1 MLSRMFLEQA
11 TPEITFIAS
20 ATGTSNSSPTT
31 CNKPTGTAQGDL
43 MIAFMYTDGTGVWTA
58 PSGWTQ
64 VQNTDQSIMYK
75 VAGASEP
82 SSYSFVSTKAGFRYV
97 AITTYR
103 NAAYD
108 VIGTATTAT
117 TTTVTVPAITLSSSR
132 STVFLFTSAIGNLT
146 GWNTPTGFTSLLTN
160 TNPYSYL
167 FSKSGVASGSTGT
180 VSLTRTGTSASAQ
193 SAVLVG
199 IKPA

>member
-1 MLSRMFLEQA
+1 MLQRMFLEQQA
-11 TPEITFIAS
+11 NEITFIAS
-20 ATGTSNSSPTT
+20 ATGTSGTTPTT
-31 CNKPTGTAQGDL
+31 CNKPTGTIQGDL
-43 MIAFMYTDGTGVWTA
+43 MIAFMYGDGGNAWTA
-58 PSGWTQ
+58 PSGWT
-64 VQNTDQSIMYK
+64 VIQNADQAIMYK
-75 VAGASEP
+75 VAGASEG
-82 SSYSFVSTKAGFRYV
+82 SSYSFVSTKTGNRYV

-108 VIGTATTAT
+108 TIGTAVTAT
-117 TTTVTVPAITLSSSR
+117 TTTVTVPAITLAASG
-132 STVFLFTSAIGNLT
+132 STVFLFTSATGNVT

-167 FSKSGVASGSTGT
+167 FYKSNVAAGSTGT
-180 VSLTRTGTSASAQ
+180 VSLTRTGTSATAQ